1 MERRERRRLEQKRM
15 KRKQRFFTVA
25 FVVVLVAVALFLR
38 THGKKTEDPPVV
50 DELNAVEQ
58 KMLAEIETS
67 GDYPADLV
75 ETAQKFPETV
85 PFVYHY
91 LHEETEV
98 PRPEEGGRVPHYL
111 QWDTRWGY
119 KPYCESF
126 FASAGCGPT
135 AMAMAIHGA
144 REDATVMPYDI
155 AERAET
161 LGYAIP
167 DVGTDVALFPHV
179 APEYGVSCDLIA
191 HDKALWKRILNRGG
205 AIILNVGPGDFT
217 NYGHFIVLA
226 EYTDGKFLVRDP
238 NSISRSKLW
247 SYETLERQ
255 TKYAWSI
262 NPDS

>member
-1 MERRERRRLEQKRM
+1 MESRERRRLERKRA
-15 KRKQRFFTVA
+15 KRKQRFFFIA
-25 FVVVLVAVALFLR
+25 FVIVLVAVVVFIL
-38 THGKKTEDPPVV
+38 THGKTAEDSPVV
-50 DELNAVEQ
+50 DHLTPEEE

-75 ETAQKFPETV
+75 ETAQKFPETIR
-85 PFVYHY
+85 FVYHY
-91 LHEETEV
+91 LHEDTTV
-98 PRPEEGGRVPHYL
+98 PRPEEGGRAPHYL

-135 AMAMAIHGA
+135 AMTMAIHGVKP
-144 REDATVMPYDI
+144 DATVTPYDI
-155 AERAET
+155 AERAEA

-167 DVGTDVALFPHV
+167 NVGTDIALFPHV
-179 APEYGVSCDLIA
+179 APEYGVTCEEIR
-191 HDKALWKRILNRGG
+191 HDETTWKRILEDGG
-205 AIILNVGPGDFT
+205 TIILNVGPGDFT

-226 EYTDGKFLVRDP
+226 EYTDGKFLVHDP

-255 TKYAWSI
+255 TKFAWSI
-262 NPDS
+262 NPD

>member
-1 MERRERRRLEQKRM
+1 MESRERRRLERKRAQ
-15 KRKQRFFTVA
+15 RKQRFFFIA
-25 FVVVLVAVALFLR
+25 FVIVLVAVVVFLL
-38 THGKKTEDPPVV
+38 THGKTAEDPPVV
-50 DELNAVEQ
+50 DHLTTEEE

-75 ETAQKFPETV
+75 ETAQKFPETIR
-85 PFVYHY
+85 FVYHY
-91 LHEETEV
+91 HHEDTDV
-98 PRPEEGGRVPHYL
+98 PRPAEGGRVPHYL

-135 AMAMAIHGA
+135 AMAMAIHGV

-155 AERAET
+155 AERAEA

-167 DVGTDVALFPHV
+167 DVGTDVALFADV
-179 APEYGVSCDLIA
+179 APEYEVTCMAIR
-191 HDKALWKRILNRGG
+191 HDKSTWKRILKDGG
-205 AIILNVGPGDFT
+205 TIILNVGPGDFT

-226 EYTDGKFLVRDP
+226 EYTDGKFLVHDP
-238 NSISRSKLW
+238 NSIKRSKLW

-255 TKYAWSI
+255 TKFAWAI
-262 NPDS
+262 NRD